1 MNKFLNRFVNFW
13 YSDISLTVFLI
24 SIILLNFLIIPISD
38 KFDSGSIIEK
48 SLYLFIIISGASALT
63 ENKVFKFLVT
73 AFSVIAFGV
82 WLFNR
87 NHNIHLLN
95 IVDASSQMLF
105 FLILLILILIRV
117 FKGGIFTI
125 ERLGGSIAG
134 FLLTAN
140 VFTAAYLMMSLIYGE
155 GVFNTG
161 NINIASLNH
170 FSFITITTVGY
181 GDITPVHP
189 FVRSL
194 SNLEAVIGQLYP
206 AVLIARLISLKPQR
220 KQNDKNIN
228 M

>member
-1 MNKFLNRFVNFW
+1 M
-13 YSDISLTVFLI
+13 
-24 SIILLNFLIIPISD
+24 
-38 KFDSGSIIEK
+38 
-48 SLYLFIIISGASALT
+48 
-63 ENKVFKFLVT
+63 
-73 AFSVIAFGV
+73 
-82 WLFNR
+82 
-87 NHNIHLLN
+87 
-95 IVDASSQMLF
+95 
-105 FLILLILILIRV
+105 
-117 FKGGIFTI
+117 

-170 FSFITITTVGY
+170 FSFITITSVGY

>member
-13 YSDISLTVFLI
+13 NSEISLTVFLI
-24 SIILLNFLIIPISD
+24 SIILFNFLIIPISH

-155 GVFNTG
+155 GVFKTG